1 MKKLSIT
8 LILAIIIFCFMPIY
22 TFAAT
27 PSTSARGA
35 VLMEVETGR
44 VLYEKNPHEK
54 MPMAST
60 TKIMTAILALEKGN
74 LSDIV
79 TVSRNA
85 SGVEGSSLYLAVDEK
100 LTLEQLLY
108 GLMLRSGNDAAVA
121 IAEHIGGSVEEFAKM
136 MNKKAREIGAFNTN
150 FVNPHGLHHKDHY
163 TTAYDLA
170 LISAYAMKNPKFV
183 EIASTKYYKIPWPG
197 QPWDRALKNKNALL
211 WDYEGANGI
220 KTGYTKASGRC
231 LATAALRENMQLVC
245 VVLNCQPWFDD
256 SMAILDYGFKE
267 YKPHEVLSSGDKL
280 GIIPVKDGFEDQV
293 EILLNEDVVL
303 PIQEG
308 EEKKIDVKIECPERL
323 TAPVKAGDKVGYV
336 KVSLGNELEII
347 KELYAAKSVEENT
360 FRSNI
365 WRIIRSWIF

>member
-1 MKKLSIT
+1 MNKVSKIFIFLSIT
-8 LILAIIIFCFMPIY
+8 LCLIPRTALA
-22 TFAAT
+22 AG
-27 PSTSARGA
+27 PSTAARGA

-74 LSDIV
+74 LSDVV

-85 SGVEGSSLYLAVDEK
+85 SGVEGSSIYLAVGEQ

-121 IAEHIGGSVEEFAKM
+121 IAEHIAGSVEEFAKM
-136 MNKKAREIGAFNTN
+136 MNEKAREIGAYNTN
-150 FVNPHGLHHKDHY
+150 FVNPHGLHHEDHY

-170 LISAYAMKNPKFV
+170 LISSYAMKNPKFV

-197 QPWDRALKNKNALL
+197 QPWDRVLKNKNALL

-231 LATAALRENMQLVC
+231 LASAALRDGMQLVC
-245 VVLNCQPWFDD
+245 VVINCQPWFDD

-267 YKPHEVLSSGDKL
+267 FRSHEVLSAGDKL
-280 GIIPVKDGFEDQV
+280 GTIPVKNGFEEQV
-293 EILLNEDVVL
+293 EILLNEDIVL
-303 PIQEG
+303 PIREG
-308 EEKKIDVKIECPERL
+308 EEKKINVKLECPESL

-336 KVSLGNELEII
+336 KVSLGSDLEIT
-347 KELYAAKSVEENT
+347 KELYAASSVEENT